1 MKKIA
6 VDIMGGDHA
15 PQAILEGIEK
25 AVDAFPHLHF
35 ILVGNSQVVTDKLKR
50 HDRVSLY
57 HTDEKIESEDEP
69 VASIRRKKQASMV
82 VAAQLV
88 KEGSADALLS
98 AGNTGAL
105 LAAGLLVIG
114 RIKGIDRPG
123 LMPVL
128 PTLNPQAPRFILMD
142 GGANADCK
150 PVNLLQFGILANV
163 YAQSIWGIE
172 KPRIGLINNGTETS
186 KGSELTKAAFHL
198 LEEEENLNFVGNV
211 ETKSLLE
218 GVCDIA
224 VTDGFTGNA
233 VLKTFEGSAKS
244 IFKAIKAALLNSGV
258 KAKIGAFL
266 IQDALKNLRTS
277 FDDSSQGGAILLG
290 IKAPLVKAHGSADAL
305 AIFNAVRQ
313 VNEMLEAQV
322 IEKVQAYFEKI

>member
-6 VDIMGGDHA
+6 VDIMGGDKA
-15 PQAILEGIEK
+15 PQAILEGIEQ
-25 AVDAFPHLHF
+25 AIEGFPHLHF
-35 ILVGNSQVVTDKLKR
+35 ILVGDSRVVPDKLKN
-50 HDRVSLY
+50 HKSVTLH
-57 HTDEKIESEDEP
+57 HTDEKIESDDEP
-69 VASIRRKKQASMV
+69 VSSIRRKKNASMV

-88 KEGSADALLS
+88 KEGEADAILS

-150 PVNLLQFGILANV
+150 AVNLLQFGVLANV
-163 YAQSIWGIE
+163 YAQAIWGIDR
-172 KPRIGLINNGTETS
+172 PRVGLINNGTEAS
-186 KGSELTKAAFHL
+186 KGSELTKAAYAL
-198 LEEEENLNFVGNV
+198 LEAEANLNFVGNV
-211 ETKSLLE
+211 ETKNLLD

-233 VLKTFEGSAKS
+233 ILKTFEGSAKS
-244 IFKAIKAALLNSGV
+244 IFKAIKSALLGNGL
-258 KAKIGAFL
+258 KTKLGALL
-266 IQDALKNLRTS
+266 IQDSLKNLRAS

-290 IKAPLVKAHGSADAL
+290 IKAPLVKAHGSSDGV
-305 AIFNAVRQ
+305 AIYNAVRQ
-313 VNEMLEAQV
+313 VDQMLEAKV
-322 IEKVQAYFEKI
+322 IDKVQAYFEA